1 VPSVRDLRDRIRSLK
16 NTQQIT
22 KAVKQV
28 AAAKIRRA
36 EEARRRARP
45 YADAIAEMLNDLT
58 AAVASVDH
66 PFMKP
71 GKAGAP
77 AGIVLM
83 SADKGL
89 AGAFNSNVIRA
100 AEVVARE
107 RSAVHYYAV
116 GAKARNAVRRITGAD
131 APSWTLGGESKLDT
145 AREIAARASEDFTN
159 GDISEI
165 VLVSQKLVS
174 TMVQRPQSR
183 TLVPFT
189 REPLD
194 TESKAKPERSSE
206 RAAGGGEPKER
217 SKGSIEFAP
226 SPEFVLSR
234 LLPKYLEFTIYSA
247 MLETDAAFFSA
258 QLVAMTNATDNAA
271 KLVDE
276 LTIAM
281 NNARQ
286 AAITK
291 ELLEI
296 VAGAEALG
304 VE

>member
-22 KAVKQV
+22 KAMKQV

-36 EEARRRARP
+36 EAAQKRARP
-45 YADAIAEMLNDLT
+45 YAAALAEMLGDLIG
-58 AAVASVDH
+58 AVSTVDDA
-66 PFMKP
+66 FMRP
-71 GKAGAP
+71 GKGGAP
-77 AGIVLM
+77 SGVLLI

-89 AGAFNSNVIRA
+89 AGAFNSNVIHA
-100 AEVVARE
+100 AEQFAR
-107 RSAVHYYAV
+107 RQGDARYYTV
-116 GAKARNAVRRITGAD
+116 GLKARNAVRRMGMSDRPAWPLGA
-131 APSWTLGGESKLDT
+131 ASKIDT
-145 AREIAARASEDFTN
+145 AREVARRVTDDFRN
-159 GDISEI
+159 GTISDI
-165 VLVSQKLVS
+165 VLVSQQLI
-174 TMVQRPQSR
+174 TMLSQRPQTR
-183 TLVPFT
+183 KLVPILAEDVAAL
-189 REPLD
+189 RGED
-194 TESKAKPERSSE
+194 KKDRKATPRG
-206 RAAGGGEPKER
+206 A
-217 SKGSIEFAP
+217 IEFAP

-247 MLETDAAFFSA
+247 ILETDAAFFAA
-258 QLVAMTNATDNAA
+258 QLVAMTNATDNASN
-271 KLVDE
+271 LIDE